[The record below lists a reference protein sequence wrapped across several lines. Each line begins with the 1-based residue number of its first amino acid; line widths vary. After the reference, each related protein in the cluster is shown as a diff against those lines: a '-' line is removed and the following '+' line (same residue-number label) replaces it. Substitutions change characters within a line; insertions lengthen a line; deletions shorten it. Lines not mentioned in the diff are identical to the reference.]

1 METEKTT
8 NKKWIVIIAAIAAVV
23 CIAVAAVILVTGNST
38 ERKLAEQLDLAEG
51 YLSEPDYENAIV
63 AYEAAIEI
71 DPGCRDAYLGLADIY
86 IEQEDYEEAAKILE
100 EGLAQTDS
108 GAILRKL
115 EEVEELLA
123 EKEELAEEIIL
134 SQEGSVEE
142 SLLPEEEDSAE
153 KSLLPEEEES
163 SEEISEIEPEVEADD
178 EDVYIV
184 DNIGVID
191 NEDSLNEVMQEF
203 EDLTGIYP
211 CVMTVYDSDWNEDY
225 EELWQYAYDV
235 YINTYSDE
243 LHFLIV
249 YSEPE
254 NAAELDFVNWA
265 WEGIQGDETD
275 PILTEYNV
283 RIFGA
288 ALHADL
294 LRDNVSVGEA
304 YENAFEKILQYL

>member
-1 METEKTT
+1 METKKTT
-8 NKKWIVIIAAIAAVV
+8 NKKWIIIVTAIAAVV

-86 IEQEDYEEAAKILE
+86 IEQEEYEEAAKILE

-108 GAILRKL
+108 RAILKKL

-123 EKEELAEEIIL
+123 EREDLAEEIIL
-134 SQEGSVEE
+134 SKEDSAEE
-142 SLLPEEEDSAE
+142 SLLSEEEG
-153 KSLLPEEEES
+153 S
-163 SEEISEIEPEVEADD
+163 SEEISEIELWVEADD
-178 EDVYIV
+178 GDVYIV

-211 CVMTVYDSDWNEDY
+211 CVMTVYDSDWNQDY
-225 EELWQYAYDV
+225 DELWQYAYDV
-235 YINTYSDE
+235 YINTFSDE

-254 NAAELDFVNWA
+254 NAVDLDFVEWA
-265 WEGIQGDETD
+265 WEAIQGDDTD
-275 PILTEYNV
+275 PILTKYNF
-283 RIFGA
+283 RIFQD
-288 ALHADL
+288 ALQTDL

-304 YENAFEKILQYL
+304 FENAFEEISERL

>member
-1 METEKTT
+1 METGKTK
-8 NKKWIVIIAAIAAVV
+8 NKKWIIIIAAIGAVV

-38 ERKLAEQLDLAEG
+38 ERKLTEQLDQAEG
-51 YLSEPDYENAIV
+51 YLSELDYESAIV

-86 IEQEDYEEAAKILE
+86 IEQEEYEEAAEILE

-108 GAILRKL
+108 RAIMKKL
-115 EEVEELLA
+115 EDVEELLA
-123 EKEELAEEIIL
+123 ERENLAEEIIL
-134 SQEGSVEE
+134 SREDSAEE
-142 SLLPEEEDSAE
+142 SLLPEEE
-153 KSLLPEEEES
+153 EES
-163 SEEISEIEPEVEADD
+163 SKDISESEPWVEADD
-178 EDVYIV
+178 GDVYIV

-191 NEDSLNEVMQEF
+191 NEDSLKEVMREF

-211 CVMTVYDSDWNEDY
+211 CVMTVYDSDWNQDY

-254 NAAELDFVNWA
+254 NAAELDFVDWS
-265 WEGIQGDETD
+265 WEAIQGDDTD
-275 PILTEYNV
+275 PILTEYNFG
-283 RIFGA
+283 IFQD
-288 ALHADL
+288 ALQTDL

-304 YENAFEKILQYL
+304 FENAFEKILQYLNYLYSV

>member
-1 METEKTT
+1 METEKTI
-8 NKKWIVIIAAIAAVV
+8 NKKWIIIIAAIAAVV
-23 CIAVAAVILVTGNST
+23 CIAVATVIFVTGNSA

-51 YLSEPDYENAIV
+51 YLSELDYENAIV

-86 IEQEDYEEAAKILE
+86 IEQEEYEEAAKILE

-108 GAILRKL
+108 RAILRKL
-115 EEVEELLA
+115 EEV
-123 EKEELAEEIIL
+123 
-134 SQEGSVEE
+134 
-142 SLLPEEEDSAE
+142 
-153 KSLLPEEEES
+153 EEES
-163 SEEISEIEPEVEADD
+163 SEEISEIEPWAEADD
-178 EDVYIV
+178 GDVYIV

-191 NEDSLNEVMQEF
+191 NEDSLKEVMQEF

-211 CVMTVYDSDWNEDY
+211 CVMTVYDSDWNQDY

-254 NAAELDFVNWA
+254 NAAEFDFVEWA
-265 WEGIQGDETD
+265 WEGIQGDDTD
-275 PILTEYNV
+275 PILTKHNV
-283 RIFGA
+283 RIFKD
-288 ALHADL
+288 ALQADL
-294 LRDNVSVGEA
+294 LQDKVSVGEA
-304 YENAFEKILQYL
+304 FENAFEEILQYLKVHFDKNDKMIFFL

>member
-1 METEKTT
+1 METKKTM
-8 NKKWIVIIAAIAAVV
+8 NKKWIIIIAAIAAVV
-23 CIAVAAVILVTGNST
+23 CIVVAAVIFVTGNSP

-51 YLSEPDYENAIV
+51 YLSELDYENAIV

-108 GAILRKL
+108 SAILRKL

-134 SQEGSVEE
+134 SQEDSVEE
-142 SLLPEEEDSAE
+142 
-153 KSLLPEEEES
+153 SLLPEEEES
-163 SEEISEIEPEVEADD
+163 SEEISEFAPWVEADD
-178 EDVYIV
+178 GDVYIV

-225 EELWQYAYDV
+225 EELW
-235 YINTYSDE
+235 
-243 LHFLIV
+243 
-249 YSEPE
+249 
-254 NAAELDFVNWA
+254 
-265 WEGIQGDETD
+265 
-275 PILTEYNV
+275 
-283 RIFGA
+283 
-288 ALHADL
+288 
-294 LRDNVSVGEA
+294 
-304 YENAFEKILQYL
+304 

>member
-1 METEKTT
+1 METNETT
-8 NKKWIVIIAAIAAVV
+8 NRKWSNIVTAIAAVV

-86 IEQEDYEEAAKILE
+86 IEQEEYEEAAKILE

-108 GAILRKL
+108 RAILKKL

-123 EKEELAEEIIL
+123 EREDLAEEIIL
-134 SQEGSVEE
+134 SKEDSAEE
-142 SLLPEEEDSAE
+142 SLLSEEEG
-153 KSLLPEEEES
+153 S
-163 SEEISEIEPEVEADD
+163 SEEISEIELWVEADD
-178 EDVYIV
+178 GDVYIV

-211 CVMTVYDSDWNEDY
+211 CVMTVYDSDWNQDY
-225 EELWQYAYDV
+225 DELWQYAYDV
-235 YINTYSDE
+235 YINTFSDE

-254 NAAELDFVNWA
+254 NAVDLDFVEWA
-265 WEGIQGDETD
+265 WEAIQGDDTD
-275 PILTEYNV
+275 PILTKYNF
-283 RIFGA
+283 RIFQD
-288 ALHADL
+288 ALQTDL

-304 YENAFEKILQYL
+304 FENAFEEISERL